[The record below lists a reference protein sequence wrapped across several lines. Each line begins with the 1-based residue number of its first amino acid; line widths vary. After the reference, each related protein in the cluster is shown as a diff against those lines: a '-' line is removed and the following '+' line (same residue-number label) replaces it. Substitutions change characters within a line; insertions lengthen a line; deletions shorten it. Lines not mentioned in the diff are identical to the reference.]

1 MNFMNKKLQFY
12 IWVFLFLCYYRN
24 QFYNVHTSAINSIL
38 LIHKI
43 QIKKIEIT
51 YTCSYN
57 RKKQGSTYFLLP
69 IQIRI

>member
-1 MNFMNKKLQFY
+1 MGFFIFMR
-12 IWVFLFLCYYRN
+12 YYRN
-24 QFYNVHTSAINSIL
+24 QFYNVYTSAINSIL

-57 RKKQGSTYFLLP
+57 
-69 IQIRI
+69 